1 MDDFIREVT
10 DSPTKDTFDGF
21 RVSLASFFDDT
32 PCDESKEPHD
42 LYHSMASLFGKEPD
56 KQ

>member
-1 MDDFIREVT
+1 MDDFFREVT
-10 DSPTKDTFDGF
+10 DSPVKDTFDGF
-21 RVSLASFFDDT
+21 RVSLASLFDDT

-42 LYHSMASLFGKEPD
+42 LFFSMVSLFDKEQV